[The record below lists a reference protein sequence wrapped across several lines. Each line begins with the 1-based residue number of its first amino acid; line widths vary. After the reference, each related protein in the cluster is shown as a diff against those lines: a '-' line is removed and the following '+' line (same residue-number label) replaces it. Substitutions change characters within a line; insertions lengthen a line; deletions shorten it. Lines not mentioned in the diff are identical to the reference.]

1 MIIVDFIDMHNKEDI
16 QRVSQRLKECIARD
30 RVTTALVGMT
40 ELGLMQLTR
49 KKTRL
54 PLHKMI
60 MRDCP
65 VCGGTGLTENEFYAI
80 DRIINDLIAAFS
92 QTIYRSAVVKGS
104 TAVAAALKRS
114 RPRLKELE
122 RQFAAAISFEEI
134 STGKLYYYEIEYK
147 K

>member
-1 MIIVDFIDMHNKEDI
+1 
-16 QRVSQRLKECIARD
+16 
-30 RVTTALVGMT
+30 
-40 ELGLMQLTR
+40 MQLTR

-80 DRIINDLIAAFS
+80 DRIINDLIATFS
-92 QTIYRSAVVKGS
+92 QTIYKSAVVKGS
-104 TAVAAALKRS
+104 ATVAAALKRN
-114 RPRLKELE
+114 RQRLTELE
-122 RQFAAAISFEEI
+122 GRFGANISFEEI